1 MKVNKPVMLALISFI
16 VLFMTASSFVCAE
29 SLENDFVENP
39 FYKGDLYFIP
49 HKETYSAGE
58 VFKAEFVLSNLEKF
72 PLTDA
77 YLVVELVKGG
87 VKPAYPQHSSDTD
100 NIFYEEKIEDI
111 NIAALS
117 RTTARFSYLIP
128 EDLSPGVYLLEVYM
142 KTKRTPVIGLP
153 QIMLSPKYMSFRV
166 EGGGSFPSALISRT
180 ETVFA
185 NESAPVGVGVDGGS
199 VVEGLV
205 VIKSLTDSPE
215 NSMTL
220 TVSVCEWDD
229 TSCGESDMFFSKDYF
244 IPSLAA
250 GATTSVAVDFKSPV
264 KPSAYAIRLELK
276 DSGGRTSSLYR
287 SRIVVKGE
295 TARIR
300 KMAVD
305 KHYYKQNEQ
314 GEIRVLVAPSPDHYT
329 NPITEN
335 AKLSVYLKEDGRIF
349 YTDSSIL
356 PNLSAKQALIT
367 AEEKTFVFT
376 APRELTLFE
385 VCSQVDSSSG
395 SLYDRYC
402 FIVDSSKFGVGKP
415 RINESQESSRQEINT
430 TTITTLREDVK
441 EEDGSPDS
449 TPLIILSLILV
460 CLAAAYVLMKKQ
472 KKVK

>member
-1 MKVNKPVMLALISFI
+1 MGVNKRVMLALILFI
-16 VLFMTASSFVCAE
+16 ALFMSASSFVCAE

-58 VFKAEFVLSNLEKF
+58 VFKAEFVLSNLEEF

-87 VKPAYPQHSSDTD
+87 VKPAYPPHSSDTD

-117 RTTARFSYLIP
+117 KTTARFSYRIP

-142 KTKRTPVIGLP
+142 KTRRTPIIGMP
-153 QIMLSPKYMSFRV
+153 HIMLSPKYMSFRV
-166 EGGGSFPSALISRT
+166 EGKGSFPHAMISRT
-180 ETVFA
+180 ETVFVDK
-185 NESAPVGVGVDGGS
+185 SAPVGVGVDGGS

-205 VIKSLTDSPE
+205 VIKTLTESPQ
-215 NSMTL
+215 NNMTL

-229 TSCGESDMFFSKDYF
+229 TSCGESDMLWSKDYF

-250 GATTSVAVDFKSPV
+250 GATTNVAVDFKSPAE
-264 KPSAYAIRLELK
+264 PSAYAIRLELK
-276 DSGGRTSSLYR
+276 DSSGRTSSLYR

-300 KMAVD
+300 KMTVD
-305 KHYYKQNEQ
+305 KHHYKQNEQ

-329 NPITEN
+329 NPITQN
-335 AKLSVYLKEDGRIF
+335 ARLSVYLKGEGKIL
-349 YTDSSIL
+349 YTDSSVI
-356 PNLSAKQALIT
+356 PELSAKPGLIT
-367 AEEKTFVFT
+367 AEARTFVFT
-376 APRELTLFE
+376 APQELKLFE

-402 FIVDSSKFGVGKP
+402 FVVNSSKFKVDEN
-415 RINESQESSRQEINT
+415 RVNEPQESSRQEINAT
-430 TTITTLREDVK
+430 SSEDLK
-441 EEDGSPDS
+441 EEGGSLDS
-449 TPLIILSLILV
+449 TPLIILLLILA
-460 CLAAAYVLMKKQ
+460 CLVAAYVLMKNKR
-472 KKVK
+472 K